1 MAALIFVYVFHQM
14 QKYQQF
20 REQIIASS
28 HLSTPADLTKMKH
41 ESGAAES
48 DVCGAKQVEKNR
60 ADIGFSSRRNKE
72 ELLQETEGR
81 EGKLRKAD
89 K

>member
-1 MAALIFVYVFHQM
+1 MSVF
-14 QKYQQF
+14 
-20 REQIIASS
+20 
-28 HLSTPADLTKMKH
+28 TPADLSKMKH

-60 ADIGFSSRRNKE
+60 ADIGFSSRNKE

-81 EGKLRKAD
+81 KQKVEKVN
-89 K
+89 

>member
-1 MAALIFVYVFHQM
+1 MSVF
-14 QKYQQF
+14 
-20 REQIIASS
+20 
-28 HLSTPADLTKMKH
+28 TPADLSKMKH
-41 ESGAAES
+41 KSGAAES
-48 DVCGAKQVEKNR
+48 DVCGAKQVEKNK
-60 ADIGFSSRRNKE
+60 ADIGFSSRNKE

>member
-1 MAALIFVYVFHQM
+1 MPPHISARVRHMSVF
-14 QKYQQF
+14 
-20 REQIIASS
+20 
-28 HLSTPADLTKMKH
+28 TPADLTKMKH

>member
-1 MAALIFVYVFHQM
+1 MSVF
-14 QKYQQF
+14 
-20 REQIIASS
+20 
-28 HLSTPADLTKMKH
+28 TPADLSKMKH

-48 DVCGAKQVEKNR
+48 DVCGAKQVEKYR
-60 ADIGFSSRRNKE
+60 ADIGFSSRNKE

>member
-1 MAALIFVYVFHQM
+1 MSVF
-14 QKYQQF
+14 
-20 REQIIASS
+20 
-28 HLSTPADLTKMKH
+28 TPADLSKMKH

-48 DVCGAKQVEKNR
+48 DVCGAKQVEKNK
-60 ADIGFSSRRNKE
+60 ADIGFSSRNKE

>member
-1 MAALIFVYVFHQM
+1 MSVF
-14 QKYQQF
+14 
-20 REQIIASS
+20 
-28 HLSTPADLTKMKH
+28 TPADLSKMKH

-60 ADIGFSSRRNKE
+60 ADIGFSSRNKE

>member
-1 MAALIFVYVFHQM
+1 MSVF
-14 QKYQQF
+14 
-20 REQIIASS
+20 
-28 HLSTPADLTKMKH
+28 TPADLSKMKH

-48 DVCGAKQVEKNR
+48 DVCGAKQVEKYR

-81 EGKLRKAD
+81 KQKVEKVN
-89 K
+89 